1 VNNVRIE
8 LIKRIAALTLDDLS
22 PREPVYSSARS
33 TASGRGAEDV
43 ARALLCLASDDSSF
57 VTGAERP
64 HRALAISADRPI
76 ATADTCDATGER
88 NRAFGAHSR
97 G

>member
-1 VNNVRIE
+1 VVVNNVRIE

-43 ARALLCLASDDSSF
+43 ARALLCLASDDPSF
-57 VTGAERP
+57 VAGAELVVDDGLP
-64 HRALAISADRPI
+64 AHSQHRPI
-76 ATADTCDATGER
+76 VQQ
-88 NRAFGAHSR
+88 
-97 G
+97 